1 MKNHRNQRILYI
13 VLDFLAASAAWVF
26 FYVFRKVQIEPQV
39 FGVDIPITLGFRF
52 WAGAIGLPFTW
63 IVLYYF
69 TGFYNNVFRRSRLDD
84 FIRTFMISLLGV
96 IVIFFLLILDDT
108 IVDYTNY
115 YSLFFTLF
123 LLHVT
128 FTLIPRMIITS
139 RTVTRVHQ
147 RRVGFKT
154 VMIGSNEN
162 AVDVYMDILDQKKSS
177 GHEIL
182 GFINVQQKVHYQ
194 LQDHIDHLGG
204 HENMETILR
213 DLKVEEVIIALEP
226 SEHGKIGY
234 IVNRLSLLDVRVS
247 AIPSMTDILTGKV
260 KSTTIFGT
268 PLLEV
273 THELMPAWQ
282 QNLKQLLDMFL
293 SSLALILLLPLILV
307 LTIGV
312 KLSSPGPVFYKQK
325 RVGRYG
331 RHFKIYKFRS
341 MYNKA
346 EENGPELS
354 SRHDPRVTS
363 FGQFM
368 RKHRLDEIPNFIN
381 VLKGDMALVG
391 PRPER
396 EYFINKITEQAPH
409 YVHLHKVKPG
419 ITSWGQVKYGYAENV
434 QEMIKRLR
442 YDILY
447 IENMSLFVDLK
458 ILFYTVITIFKGR
471 GV

>member
-1 MKNHRNQRILYI
+1 MTSLIG
-13 VLDFLAASAAWVF
+13 VL
-26 FYVFRKVQIEPQV
+26 I
-39 FGVDIPITLGFRF
+39 
-52 WAGAIGLPFTW
+52 
-63 IVLYYF
+63 
-69 TGFYNNVFRRSRLDD
+69 
-84 FIRTFMISLLGV
+84 
-96 IVIFFLLILDDT
+96 IFFLLILDDT

-115 YSLFFTLF
+115 YSMFITLF
-123 LLHVT
+123 LLH
-128 FTLIPRMIITS
+128 FTITLVPRMIITS
-139 RTVTRVHQ
+139 ITVSKVHKRQ
-147 RRVGFKT
+147 IGFKT

-162 AVDVYMDILDQKKSS
+162 AVDVYRDILDQRRSS

-182 GFINVQQKVHYQ
+182 GFINIHQKVHYQ
-194 LQDHIDHLGG
+194 LQDHIKHLGG

-226 SEHGKIGY
+226 SEHGKIGD
-234 IVNRLSLLDVRVS
+234 IVNRLSLLDLRVS

-260 KSTTIFGT
+260 RSTTIFGT

-273 THELMPAWQ
+273 THGLMPPWQ
-282 QNLKQLLDMFL
+282 QNVKQLFDFVLATLSLVILMPLNLFL
-293 SSLALILLLPLILV
+293 VA
-307 LTIGV
+307 GV
-312 KLSSPGPVFYKQK
+312 KFSSPGPVFYKQD
-325 RVGRYG
+325 RIGRFG
-331 RHFKIYKFRS
+331 RPFKIYKFRS
-341 MYNKA
+341 MYHNA

-354 SRHDPRVTS
+354 SKHDPRVTR

-381 VLKGDMALVG
+381 VLKGDMSLVG

-396 EYFINKITEQAPH
+396 AYFINKITQEAPH
-409 YVHLHKVKPG
+409 YIHLHKVKPG

-458 ILFYTVITIFKGR
+458 ILFYTAITIVKGR